1 MGKGLKIG
9 LATLGIALLLLF
21 IDPALALVPLVLF
34 LLLLLAA
41 PFMYRFGFFLPVISR
56 GSGGQPRVALTF
68 DDGPDPVTTP
78 LLLERLAAHQAP
90 ATFFVTGRRAAAHP
104 DLIRA
109 ILAAGHTI
117 GNHSYNHDT
126 LAAFK
131 GFDRIFAEIAQTQRL
146 LTEMGVTPLLFRPP
160 VGITYPDLGK
170 VLPRLGLTAVTF
182 SCRARDGGNRA
193 IGRLAARILRRVRA
207 GDIVMLHDSR
217 PQRRAHLGHWL
228 AEIDRILAGI
238 AQKGLAI
245 RSLAELIGRP
255 VDCRPA
261 ASHGSC
267 ASRAD
272 RRPDN
277 RP

>member
-1 MGKGLKIG
+1 MSKGLKIG
-9 LATLGIALLLLF
+9 LTTLGIAMLLLF
-21 IDPALALVPLVLF
+21 IDPALSLVPLALF

-41 PFMYRFGFFLPVISR
+41 PFMYRFGFFLPIVSR
-56 GSGGQPRVALTF
+56 GRSGQPIVALTF

-78 LLLERLAAHQAP
+78 LLLERLAARHAP

-104 DLIRA
+104 ELIRA

-131 GFDRIFAEIAQTQRL
+131 GPRRIFAEIAETQRL
-146 LTEMGVTPLLFRPP
+146 LTQMGVTPLLFRPP
-160 VGITYPDLGK
+160 VGITYPGLGK
-170 VLPRLGLTAVTF
+170 VLPQLGLTAVTF

-207 GDIVMLHDSR
+207 DDIIMLHDSR

-245 RSLAELIGRP
+245 RPLAELIGRP
-255 VDCRPA
+255 VELRP
-261 ASHGSC
+261 GGDC

-272 RRPDN
+272 RPPGSRP
-277 RP
+277 